1 MKLIRIAL
9 LAVTTVCAGPALAND
24 LTLDAAIG
32 GAVGGAVGGALGAE
46 LGGRDGAI
54 AGAGLGAAAG
64 VAINTSDSQSDG
76 HKHRSGGG
84 DYDKHHD
91 YRDYSD
97 DGPAHPHGKR
107 FCPPGQAKKGRC

>member
-1 MKLIRIAL
+1 MSKSMKLVL
-9 LAVTTVCAGPALAND
+9 LLLLCGMGSAHGDD

-32 GAVGGAVGGALGAE
+32 GAVGGAIGGAVGAQ

-64 VAINTSDSQSDG
+64 AAINTVDHD
-76 HKHRSGGG
+76 GGG
-84 DYDKHHD
+84 THRERYNDDYNHGGKH
-91 YRDYSD
+91 
-97 DGPAHPHGKR
+97 AHNKR